1 MKLSR
6 YEIAAIKKTAQIT
19 KPKRAKM
26 AKLIAKRDA
35 LDNEINTLQNEID
48 LWEAPI
54 ITKHGY
60 SSEQILSGEA
70 DEIAS
75 QTENMPE
82 VPVGTVDY
90 TEEAPFENWTL
101 KDRRLE
107 ETADIEAVH
116 TSASVDEDPFKE
128 PEL

>member
-1 MKLSR
+1 MELSR
-6 YEIAAIKKTAQIT
+6 YELAAVKKTAQII

-35 LDNEINTLQNEID
+35 IDNEVSALQSEID

-70 DEIAS
+70 DDIAS
-75 QTENMPE
+75 QTENMSG
-82 VPVGTVDY
+82 VPVETVDD
-90 TEEAPFENWTL
+90 TEEGEA
-101 KDRRLE
+101 
-107 ETADIEAVH
+107 ADMQTGHIS
-116 TSASVDEDPFKE
+116 TSVDEN

>member
-1 MKLSR
+1 MELSR
-6 YEIAAIKKTAQIT
+6 YELAAVKKTAQII

-35 LDNEINTLQNEID
+35 IDNEINALHSEID

-75 QTENMPE
+75 QTENMSGVSVE
-82 VPVGTVDY
+82 TVDD
-90 TEEAPFENWTL
+90 TEEAPLRTGFSRVEG
-101 KDRRLE
+101 E
-107 ETADIEAVH
+107 ETADTEIAH
-116 TSASVDEDPFKE
+116 TSVSVDEDPFKD

>member
-1 MKLSR
+1 MELSR
-6 YEIAAIKKTAQIT
+6 YELAAVKKTAQII

-26 AKLIAKRDA
+26 AKLIAKRE
-35 LDNEINTLQNEID
+35 EINRQIDSLQNEID

-70 DEIAS
+70 DDIAS
-75 QTENMPE
+75 QTENMSG
-82 VPVGTVDY
+82 VPVETVDD
-90 TEEAPFENWTL
+90 TEEGEA
-101 KDRRLE
+101 
-107 ETADIEAVH
+107 ADMQAGH
-116 TSASVDEDPFKE
+116 TSTSVDEN

>member
-1 MKLSR
+1 MELSR
-6 YEIAAIKKTAQIT
+6 YELAAVKKTAQII

-35 LDNEINTLQNEID
+35 IDNEINALQSEID

-82 VPVGTVDY
+82 VPVGTINDA
-90 TEEAPFENWTL
+90 EEAPLRTGFSRTEG
-101 KDRRLE
+101 E
-107 ETADIEAVH
+107 ETTDEGWDTAAF
-116 TSASVDEDPFKE
+116 VDDN

>member
-1 MKLSR
+1 
-6 YEIAAIKKTAQIT
+6 
-19 KPKRAKM
+19 M

-35 LDNEINTLQNEID
+35 LDNEINALQNEID

-82 VPVGTVDY
+82 VPVGTVDDGN
-90 TEEAPFENWTL
+90 TPEAHP
-101 KDRRLE
+101 
-107 ETADIEAVH
+107 I
-116 TSASVDEDPFKE
+116 VDEDPFKE

>member
-1 MKLSR
+1 
-6 YEIAAIKKTAQIT
+6 
-19 KPKRAKM
+19 M

-35 LDNEINTLQNEID
+35 IDNEISALQSEID

-75 QTENMPE
+75 QTENMSE
-82 VPVGTVDY
+82 VPVETIDD
-90 TEEAPFENWTL
+90 TEE
-101 KDRRLE
+101 E
-107 ETADIEAVH
+107 EAADMEDEH
-116 TSASVDEDPFKE
+116 TSAFVDENPF
-128 PEL
+128 

>member
-1 MKLSR
+1 MELSR
-6 YEIAAIKKTAQIT
+6 YELAAVKKTAQII

-35 LDNEINTLQNEID
+35 IDNEVSALQSEID

-75 QTENMPE
+75 QTENMSE
-82 VPVGTVDY
+82 VPVGTINDA
-90 TEEAPFENWTL
+90 EEAPLRTGFSRIEG
-101 KDRRLE
+101 E
-107 ETADIEAVH
+107 ETTDECCDTA
-116 TSASVDEDPFKE
+116 ASVDEN

>member
-1 MKLSR
+1 MKLDR
-6 YEIAAIKKTAQIT
+6 YSMAAIKKTAQII

-26 AKLIAKRDA
+26 AKLIAKRNT
-35 LDNEINTLQNEID
+35 LDNEINALQNEID

-82 VPVGTVDY
+82 VPVGTINDA
-90 TEEAPFENWTL
+90 EEAPLRTGFSKTEG
-101 KDRRLE
+101 K
-107 ETADIEAVH
+107 ETTDEGWD
-116 TSASVDEDPFKE
+116 TSASVDEN

>member
-1 MKLSR
+1 MELSR
-6 YEIAAIKKTAQIT
+6 YEMAAIKKTAQII

-26 AKLIAKRDA
+26 AKLIAKRDE
-35 LDNEINTLQNEID
+35 LDDQINDLESEIE

-82 VPVGTVDY
+82 VPVGTIDD
-90 TEEAPFENWTL
+90 E
-101 KDRRLE
+101 D
-107 ETADIEAVH
+107 
-116 TSASVDEDPFKE
+116 TSTTDEDPFKE

>member
-1 MKLSR
+1 MELSR
-6 YEIAAIKKTAQIT
+6 YELAAVKKTAQII
-19 KPKRAKM
+19 KPKRAKIC
-26 AKLIAKRDA
+26 KLLAKRE
-35 LDNEINTLQNEID
+35 EINRQIDSLQSEID

-75 QTENMPE
+75 QTENMSE
-82 VPVGTVDY
+82 VPVETVDD
-90 TEEAPFENWTL
+90 TEEGEA
-101 KDRRLE
+101 
-107 ETADIEAVH
+107 ADMRAGH
-116 TSASVDEDPFKE
+116 TSTSVDEN

>member
-1 MKLSR
+1 MELSR
-6 YEIAAIKKTAQIT
+6 YELAAVKKTAQII

-35 LDNEINTLQNEID
+35 IDNEVSALQSEID

-82 VPVGTVDY
+82 VPVGTINDA
-90 TEEAPFENWTL
+90 EEAPLRTGFSRTEG
-101 KDRRLE
+101 E
-107 ETADIEAVH
+107 ETTDEGWD
-116 TSASVDEDPFKE
+116 TSASVDEN

>member
-1 MKLSR
+1 MELSR
-6 YEIAAIKKTAQIT
+6 YELAAVKKTAQII

-35 LDNEINTLQNEID
+35 IDNEVSALQSEID

-75 QTENMPE
+75 QTENMSG
-82 VPVGTVDY
+82 VPVETVDD
-90 TEEAPFENWTL
+90 TEEGEA
-101 KDRRLE
+101 
-107 ETADIEAVH
+107 ADMQAGH
-116 TSASVDEDPFKE
+116 TSISVDEN

>member
-1 MKLSR
+1 MELSR
-6 YEIAAIKKTAQIT
+6 YELAAVKKTAQII

-35 LDNEINTLQNEID
+35 IDNEINALQSEID

-75 QTENMPE
+75 QTENMSGVSVE
-82 VPVGTVDY
+82 TVDD
-90 TEEAPFENWTL
+90 TEEAPLRTGFSRVEG
-101 KDRRLE
+101 E
-107 ETADIEAVH
+107 ETADTEIAY
-116 TSASVDEDPFKE
+116 TSVSVDEDPFKD

>member
-1 MKLSR
+1 MKLDR
-6 YEIAAIKKTAQIT
+6 YSMAAIKRTAQII

-35 LDNEINTLQNEID
+35 IDNEVSALQSEID

-82 VPVGTVDY
+82 VPVGTINDA
-90 TEEAPFENWTL
+90 EEAPLRTGFSRTEG
-101 KDRRLE
+101 E
-107 ETADIEAVH
+107 ETTDEGWDTA
-116 TSASVDEDPFKE
+116 TSVDEN

>member
-1 MKLSR
+1 MELSR
-6 YEIAAIKKTAQIT
+6 YELAAVKRTAQII

-35 LDNEINTLQNEID
+35 LDNEINALQNEID

-75 QTENMPE
+75 QTENMSGVSVE
-82 VPVGTVDY
+82 TVDD
-90 TEEAPFENWTL
+90 TGEAPLRTGFSRVEG
-101 KDRRLE
+101 E
-107 ETADIEAVH
+107 ETADTEIAH
-116 TSASVDEDPFKE
+116 TSVSVDEGPFKD